1 MKRTKYIALF
11 YLLLWFV
18 PTANA
23 QEKFVQL
30 ADTRNFMSGLEK
42 MSALTNTIES
52 DFVQEKNLSVL
63 AEKIISKGHFRFR
76 RENNIRWEY
85 TQPYK
90 YLIIISNGQLYTRDE
105 RNRKV
110 YDIESNRMFSE
121 MNRFIGGCIR
131 GDILKDEEQYS
142 TEFMESADHYL
153 VKLVP
158 RNDKMRQ
165 MLNEVHIMFD
175 KKDFSVTSIR
185 MVESGEDYT
194 KIDFVNK
201 KLNTDIPLEK
211 FSF

>member
-1 MKRTKYIALF
+1 MLF
-11 YLLLWFV
+11 TVLTV
-18 PTANA
+18 RA
-23 QEKFVQL
+23 QENYVPI

-42 MSALTNTIES
+42 MSAETETIES
-52 DFVQEKNLSVL
+52 DFLQEKNLSVL
-63 AEKIISKGHFRFR
+63 AEKIISQGHFCFR

-121 MNRFIGGCIR
+121 MNKFIGGCIR

-142 TEFMESADHYL
+142 SEFLESADHYL

-158 RNDKMRQ
+158 KNEKMRQ
-165 MLNEVHIMFD
+165 MLNEVHIRFD
-175 KKDFSVTSIR
+175 KKDFTVASI
-185 MVESGEDYT
+185 MMLESGEDYT

-201 KLNTDIPLEK
+201 KLNTGIPIEK